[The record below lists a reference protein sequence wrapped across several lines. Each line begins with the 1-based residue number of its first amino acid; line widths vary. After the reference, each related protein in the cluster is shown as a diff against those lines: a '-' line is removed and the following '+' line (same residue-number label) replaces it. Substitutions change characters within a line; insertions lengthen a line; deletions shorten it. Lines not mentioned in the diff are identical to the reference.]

1 MPTCICIF
9 SVLSHFSMHPSL
21 LIWVFTI
28 YYVFQVHFFE
38 RNCFRTQES
47 KTSVLWLCE
56 RSSLAH
62 EENTDTFQDLYWII
76 SFGPTSQQCYS
87 SSIFAFACGCLIHC
101 SSVLRDRNQG
111 QGDNFSF
118 CGTFLC
124 PNQVELRRAVE
135 EAVKE
140 TPEYRC
146 MQSQFSVL
154 YNESLQLKAHLDE
167 ARTLLHGTRATHQR
181 QVELIE
187 VTPLLPQPGSSVV
200 RPAITAGSV
209 CLCRCS
215 GSRCLWQSFRH
226 WWYPILMKWEI
237 FQVQSTEFCFLSVP

>member
-1 MPTCICIF
+1 MPTCVCIF

-87 SSIFAFACGCLIHC
+87 SSTFAFACGCLIHC
-101 SSVLRDRNQG
+101 SSVLRDRSQG

-118 CGTFLC
+118 LAFFCVPTRLSCGGQWKRLWRRPRNIAACSPSFLFC
-124 PNQVELRRAVE
+124 TTRVCSWR
-135 EAVKE
+135 
-140 TPEYRC
+140 
-146 MQSQFSVL
+146 
-154 YNESLQLKAHLDE
+154 H
-167 ARTLLHGTRATHQR
+167 TLT
-181 QVELIE
+181 
-187 VTPLLPQPGSSVV
+187 
-200 RPAITAGSV
+200 RPA
-209 CLCRCS
+209 RCS
-215 GSRCLWQSFRH
+215 TAPAPHTSARWNWSR
-226 WWYPILMKWEI
+226 
-237 FQVQSTEFCFLSVP
+237 